1 MQEVEQDDPW
11 PLLDPLAIQCH
22 TSSSRNH
29 LEVPVF
35 PTINPQGTVPLSYIC
50 SVPPGFRFAEFPWI
64 FVWVHI
70 GKEILRKGG
79 KEMITD
85 LHLPRKWLWTP
96 VLQGKIFNSEL
107 TWPCPTDPKTSGSW
121 KEKRQGSPQL
131 SLCARV
137 KLTLWDTNLL
147 VGTHVAWRMLVPAD
161 VSCLD
166 FPFPPSCPT
175 LEAQQSSL
183 HTRVR
188 DWVREVLEI
197 TQEVWVLVPGS
208 ASDVNLGQVPE
219 SHTLNPAVKWG
230 RFNSCQVC
238 DLNVG
243 APWEPPGSSRRRT
256 PSPKGCTSLLIRP
269 LRTPFCF

>member
-1 MQEVEQDDPW
+1 MTPAWSFSHSV
-11 PLLDPLAIQCH
+11 CH
-22 TSSSRNH
+22 TSRSRNH

-70 GKEILRKGG
+70 GREILRKGG

-147 VGTHVAWRMLVPAD
+147 VGTHVAWRCWSQQMCLVWIFLSLPPAPHQR
-161 VSCLD
+161 L
-166 FPFPPSCPT
+166 
-175 LEAQQSSL
+175 SSPL
-183 HTRVR
+183 CTC
-188 DWVREVLEI
+188 
-197 TQEVWVLVPGS
+197 G
-208 ASDVNLGQVPE
+208 
-219 SHTLNPAVKWG
+219 
-230 RFNSCQVC
+230 
-238 DLNVG
+238 
-243 APWEPPGSSRRRT
+243 WETG
-256 PSPKGCTSLLIRP
+256 
-269 LRTPFCF
+269 